1 MKNVLTLLCFFLLTV
16 VSAQEIKMERGKF
29 YQNGVQISSYET
41 KNLLKSNN
49 EAYGYFKSAKTK
61 EGVGGFLLGLGIGLT
76 VGDVVKGLVSD
87 ADYPS
92 GFTYVGAGCIAASIP
107 IMSGR
112 KKRLEKAVE
121 IYNKGLKSTGTTDFN
136 MNVLA
141 NSNGY
146 GLQITF

>member
-1 MKNVLTLLCFFLLTV
+1 MKNVLTLLCFFLLTAA
-16 VSAQEIKMERGKF
+16 SAQEIKMERGKF

-41 KNLLKSNN
+41 KNLLKANN
-49 EAYGYFKSAKTK
+49 EAYTYFKSAKNK
-61 EGVGGFLLGLGIGLT
+61 EGLGGFLLGLGIGLT

-92 GFTYVGAGCIAASIP
+92 GFTYAGAGCIAASIP
-107 IMSGR
+107 VLSGR
-112 KKRLEKAVE
+112 KKRLEKAIE
-121 IYNKGLKSTGTTDFN
+121 LYNNGLKATGTTDFN
-136 MNVLA
+136 MNILA

>member
-1 MKNVLTLLCFFLLTV
+1 MKNVLTLLCFFLLTLA
-16 VSAQEIKMERGKF
+16 SAQEIKMERGKF

-49 EAYGYFKSAKTK
+49 EAYGYFKSAKSK

-76 VGDVVKGLVSD
+76 VGDAVKGLVSD
-87 ADYPS
+87 TDYPS

-107 IMSGR
+107 VLSGR
-112 KKRLEKAVE
+112 KKKLEKAVE
-121 IYNKGLKSTGTTDFN
+121 LYNKGLKATGSTDFN
-136 MNVLA
+136 MNILA
-141 NSNGY
+141 NNNGY